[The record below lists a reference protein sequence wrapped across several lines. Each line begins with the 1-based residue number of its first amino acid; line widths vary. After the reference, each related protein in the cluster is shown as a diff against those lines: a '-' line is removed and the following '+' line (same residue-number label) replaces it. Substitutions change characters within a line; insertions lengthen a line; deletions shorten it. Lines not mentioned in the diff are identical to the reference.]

1 MDLRGRGVKT
11 DCYVG
16 EKSMGQ
22 QYAYAQK
29 NGIAYVVTAQ
39 DDDRLT
45 VKEIAT
51 RKMLEGITVEELTAL
66 VLGSKEER

>member
-1 MDLRGRGVKT
+1 
-11 DCYVG
+11 
-16 EKSMGQ
+16 MGQ

-29 NGIAYVVTAQ
+29 NGIAYVVTAK
-39 DDDRLT
+39 DGDRLT
-45 VKEIAT
+45 AKEIAT